1 MPERHAEGTRD
12 GRTRVD
18 STTAESARCPRV
30 SGCAHS
36 REPTNILSG
45 RRGRGSAR
53 EICDTRVC
61 GTCAFTYR
69 SPRPRGHNNDR
80 GMTDSAAAPRAP
92 TPLEFAKLQS
102 RLAIAESARRA
113 SGVRLEELE
122 RAHERER
129 EKGAARVAELS
140 ARLDLERR
148 RADAMEAR
156 EVEQER
162 ARASSC
168 SATPS
173 SATSSAPR
181 TPNWTA
187 RETRARRKQPPSLQS
202 PWQKKREKPPWPT
215 TPTPVPPTT
224 TSRATLPSSSF
235 PPRRRSFAARRSA
248 SNAERETQAT
258 RRRSEGVRDQ
268 FIESPRNSTRG
279 WRTSAGRMQRDGAAR
294 EARRVRGAHE
304 GARGG
309 VKRARRRRRRIVR
322 VRV

>member
-1 MPERHAEGTRD
+1 MGALPERHAEGMRD

-36 REPTNILSG
+36 REPTNIFSG

-61 GTCAFTYR
+61 STCAFTYH

-113 SGVRLEELE
+113 SDVRLEELE

-156 EVEQER
+156 EVEQEAR
-162 ARASSC
+162 ARVLVQRDAELRDELR
-168 SATPS
+168 ATH
-173 SATSSAPR
+173 A
-181 TPNWTA
+181 
-187 RETRARRKQPPSLQS
+187 ELDRARDEGAAKAAALASVALAEEARKTALADNPDARSSHDDIPRDITVQLISAAEEELRRAE
-202 PWQKKREKPPWPT
+202 KRVEH
-215 TPTPVPPTT
+215 
-224 TSRATLPSSSF
+224 
-235 PPRRRSFAARRSA
+235 
-248 SNAERETQAT
+248 AERETQAT

-268 FIESPRNSTRG
+268 FIAVTEELN
-279 WRTSAGRMQRDGAAR
+279 AR
-294 EARRVRGAHE
+294 LEDVRGAQ
-304 GARGG
+304 ARET
-309 VKRARRRRRRIVR
+309 ARRAKLDECEARMKALEAELSARDDAVAE
-322 VRV
+322 